1 MGLLTLFIFVPVLVA
16 VLLSLNPLISP
27 KQAYSEKLSAYEC
40 GFSPILGQGR
50 APLTISFYL
59 VGILYLIFD
68 LEVAFLVPLAASLGL
83 NLVGIPGYIAAII
96 FILLLTAG
104 FVFEIGKGALSW
116 ANKN

>member
-1 MGLLTLFIFVPVLVA
+1 MGLLTLFIFVPILVA

-68 LEVAFLVPLAASLGL
+68 LEVAFLVPLVVGL
-83 NLVGIPGYIAAII
+83 NYVGIPGYTAAII
-96 FILLLTAG
+96 FIILLTAG

-116 ANKN
+116 AHND